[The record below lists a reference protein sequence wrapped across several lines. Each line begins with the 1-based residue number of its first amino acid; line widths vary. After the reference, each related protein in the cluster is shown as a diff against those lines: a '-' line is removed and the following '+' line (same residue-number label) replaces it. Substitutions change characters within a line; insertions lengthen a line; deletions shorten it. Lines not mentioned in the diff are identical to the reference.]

1 MKFELGNV
9 VSTAGVAQ
17 WMYGTQTNLDFVVSS
32 LSRHAKGDW
41 GELCD
46 EDKALNNE
54 AVKEGNRI
62 LSAYNQGSDKIW
74 IITESDRSCTTV
86 LFPSEY

>member
-1 MKFELGNV
+1 MSFQLGRV
-9 VSTAGVAQ
+9 VATAGVSR
-17 WMYGTQTNLDFVVSS
+17 WMNSQGNSDFVRTS
-32 LSRHAKGDW
+32 LSRHSQGDW

-54 AVKEGNRI
+54 AVKDGSRI
-62 LSAYNQGSDKIW
+62 LSAYSHDNEKIW
-74 IITESDRSCTTV
+74 VITESDRSCTTV

>member
-1 MKFELGNV
+1 MSFQLGQV
-9 VSTAGVAQ
+9 VATAGVSH
-17 WMYGTQTNLDFVVSS
+17 WMKLPGHSDFVRGS
-32 LSRHAKGDW
+32 LSRHSQGDW

-62 LSAYNQGSDKIW
+62 LSAYSHDNEKIW

-86 LFPSEY
+86 LFPNEY

>member
-1 MKFELGNV
+1 MSFQLGRV
-9 VSTAGVAQ
+9 VATAGVAN
-17 WMYGTQTNLDFVVSS
+17 WISLSSNSEFVQTS
-32 LSRHAKGDW
+32 LSRHSIGDW

-46 EDKALNNE
+46 EDKTLNNQ

-62 LSAYNQGSDKIW
+62 LSAYSYNNEKIW

>member
-1 MKFELGNV
+1 MNFQLGQIV
-9 VSTAGVAQ
+9 ATAGVSH
-17 WMYGTQTNLDFVVSS
+17 WINSSSRSDFVRGS
-32 LSRHAKGDW
+32 LSRHSKGDW

-46 EDKALNNE
+46 EDKALNND

-62 LSAYNQGSDKIW
+62 LSAYSHDNEKIW